1 MIRVQSISPR
11 PQFKTLLV
19 TLSLKVVRDLEE
31 IQKTTLILHFFLCFP
46 LQQSFRYEVYRTVP
60 PVLELYYRVGEELD
74 KDNKIRYEVYRTVP
88 LVLELYRYEVYHT
101 VPPVLEYYRVGEEL
115 DKDNKIRY
123 DWGVPYR
130 PACSGAILQGRRG
143 RGTSIGTFSFIS

>member
-46 LQQSFRYEVYRTVP
+46 PQQSFRYEVYRTVP

-74 KDNKIRYEVYRTVP
+74 KDNKIRY
-88 LVLELYRYEVYHT
+88 
-101 VPPVLEYYRVGEEL
+101 
-115 DKDNKIRY
+115 

-130 PACSGAILQGRRG
+130 PACFGAILQGRRG